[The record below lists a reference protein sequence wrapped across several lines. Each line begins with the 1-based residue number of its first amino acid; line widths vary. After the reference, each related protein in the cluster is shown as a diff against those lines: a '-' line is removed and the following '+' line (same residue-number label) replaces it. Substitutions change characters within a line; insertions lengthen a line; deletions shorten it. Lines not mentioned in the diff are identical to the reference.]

1 MGEQVAQ
8 EILGQVGKAIEV
20 AEGNLGFH
28 HPELGQV
35 TGGVGILG
43 AEGGAEGVHIGHG
56 LGKDFG
62 LQLAADGQER
72 RAAKEVLAVV
82 HGTVPDSVQSWRVVD
97 IEGGDAEHGSGPLGV
112 AGGDDGSLDVEE
124 SALLVELVD
133 AEGHCVA
140 DAGHGAEGVG
150 AGAQVGQLAQKFQGV
165 PFFLEGV
172 LLRVGAAELLDA
184 LGKNFVA
191 LAAAQGFLEGA
202 GNADA
207 ATGAELSDQRLVGA
221 GGVDDYLEVGKGGA
235 VVDLDEG
242 DCAGG
247 TDGFDPALD
256 DEGVISG
263 QFFKAEQVFDAGA
276 RLRSWHGVPPLL
288 LFVAAVR

>member
-1 MGEQVAQ
+1 M
-8 EILGQVGKAIEV
+8 
-20 AEGNLGFH
+20 
-28 HPELGQV
+28 
-35 TGGVGILG
+35 
-43 AEGGAEGVHIGHG
+43 
-56 LGKDFG
+56 
-62 LQLAADGQER
+62 
-72 RAAKEVLAVV
+72 
-82 HGTVPDSVQSWRVVD
+82 
-97 IEGGDAEHGSGPLGV
+97 GDAEHGAGALGV

-124 SALLVELVD
+124 SALLEELVD
-133 AEGHCVA
+133 AEGHCVS

-184 LGKNFVA
+184 LGENFVA
-191 LAAAQGFLEGA
+191 LAPAQRFLERA
-202 GNADA
+202 GDADA

-256 DEGVISG
+256 DEGVAGGVG
-263 QFFKAEQVFDAGA
+263 QFIMAEQVFDAGA

-288 LFVAAVR
+288 LFGAAVR